1 LDEIK
6 ELVRKPFELTAN
18 QLAAIDQRLN
28 DAEEASKRLGRK
40 DWVMMFYGAV
50 MSTFITDSVLVSVV
64 QIVLTRLSSKLPG
77 VLLTARGM

>member
-1 LDEIK
+1 MDEIK